1 MGFDRA
7 RLNFL
12 GFRLLSE
19 LTPRIPRGRGYLLA
33 DGLGLIAYA
42 ASPHA
47 RAAVRDNLR
56 HVLRR
61 EPSAREIAT
70 VFQHGCRNYYDT
82 FIIQSLTP
90 AELLD
95 LVHVPSWQPLE
106 LALAAGR
113 GAIVAGV
120 HLSSVALTGQVFA
133 ARGYR
138 VTAPPERVDPPELN
152 ELLVRARSAGGV
164 HIVTLSRDLTR
175 ELLAT
180 LHRNELV
187 GLVMDRDIAGTGV
200 SVKFFGTEASIP
212 SGAALLAIRTGAPIV
227 PAAAIRTPSNRFA
240 AFLDEPIHAQAE
252 GDLRSRIARTTE
264 AVARRLERMIGA
276 HPLQWTVF
284 QPFWPQPGRSPEQA
298 TAT

>member
-1 MGFDRA
+1 V
-7 RLNFL
+7 
-12 GFRLLSE
+12 
-19 LTPRIPRGRGYLLA
+19 IA

-42 ASPHA
+42 ASSGA
-47 RAAVRDNLR
+47 RIAVRDNLR

-61 EPSAREIAT
+61 GPSAREIAA

-82 FIIQSLTP
+82 FIIQDLTP
-90 AELLD
+90 GELLD
-95 LVHVPSWQPLE
+95 LVHVPSWEPLE
-106 LALAAGR
+106 SALAAGR

-138 VTAPPERVDPPELN
+138 VTAPTERVEPPELN

-180 LHRNELV
+180 LNRNELV

-200 SVKFFGTEASIP
+200 PVKFFDATASIP

-227 PAAAIRTPSNRFA
+227 PAAAVRTPLNRFA
-240 AFLDEPIHAQAE
+240 GFIDEPIHAERE
-252 GDLRSRIARTTE
+252 GDLRSRVARTTE
-264 AVARRLERMIGA
+264 MVARRLERLIAA

-284 QPFWPQPGRSPEQA
+284 QPFWPRPEPPAGQA
-298 TAT
+298 FAT